1 MKKTLPQFALL
12 TLSLAVLTA
21 CGTAPSA
28 GPEAAMAAPAASK
41 TAAAAP
47 KLIVFLVVDGLP
59 MRQVLSYRDQL
70 QPDGFKRFL
79 ERGAWFA
86 NAHYGHGHTVTAA
99 GHATMLTGAYPERTG
114 IISNEWRDA
123 KSFEQVYNTGDT
135 AYQYIEHRTEP
146 LAGTSPRNLR
156 AETVGDVLRSVQPE
170 SKVIAVSGKDRGAI
184 LPAGHKGTAYMYMS
198 EDGQFAS
205 STYYMPS
212 HPQWVKA
219 FNAAKPADAFFGK
232 TWAPL
237 LPEAAY
243 ARSVPDSQ
251 PWQSNAGN
259 GNKLPA
265 VLGAKMDGPGPR
277 FYGNILPS
285 PYGDELTLAFARAA
299 IEGEQLGA
307 DAKTDIL
314 SVSLSSHDY
323 VNHAFGPES
332 RLSHDHFLHLDRY
345 LQGFF
350 KYLDEKVGAG
360 NYVAVLTADHG
371 FADTPAW
378 AKSQGRDAELL
389 NPALLQATVNE
400 GLVKKFGEG
409 RWVVGFSAAG
419 VLFDHKQIAAR
430 GLQPAEVYAEAK
442 RLMLQVNGVLA
453 VFTPDQLL
461 SRDESTPYL
470 KAMRKAWHPEV
481 SAPVQFVIKPNW
493 LFSSR
498 PGGSSHGTPH
508 AYDTHV
514 PILAWGPQWVG
525 RGEVTQAVEVVDI
538 APSLAQ
544 MLHVKAPAQAQ
555 GKPLPWPQAVK

>member
-1 MKKTLPQFALL
+1 MKKSLVPFALL
-12 TLSLAVLTA
+12 SLCVVALTA
-21 CGTAPSA
+21 CGTT
-28 GPEAAMAAPAASK
+28 AAPLAKSPAESNAAA
-41 TAAAAP
+41 TAAPVP
-47 KLIVFLVVDGLP
+47 KLVVFLVVDGLP

-99 GHATMLTGAYPERTG
+99 GHATMLTGAYPERSG

-123 KSFEQVYNTGDT
+123 KSFDPVYNTGDT
-135 AYQYIEHRTEP
+135 AYQYIDRKTEP

-156 AETVGDVLRSVQPE
+156 AETVGDVLRGVQPE
-170 SKVIAVSGKDRGAI
+170 SKVIGISGKDRGAI

-205 STYYMPS
+205 STYYMAS

-243 ARSVPDSQ
+243 ARSVPDGQ

-265 VLGAKMDGPGPR
+265 VLGDKMDGPGPR

-285 PYGDELTLAFARAA
+285 PFGDELTLAFARAA

-314 SVSLSSHDY
+314 AVSLSSHDY

-371 FADTPAW
+371 FADSPAW
-378 AKSQGRDAELL
+378 AKTQGRDADLL

-409 RWVVGFSAAG
+409 RWVRGFSAAG
-419 VLFDHKQIAAR
+419 VLFDHQLIAAR

-442 RLMLQVNGVLA
+442 RLMLQVNGVIA
-453 VFTPDQLL
+453 VFTPDQLR
-461 SRDESTPYL
+461 SRDESTPFL
-470 KAMRKAWHPEV
+470 KSARKAWHPEV

-498 PGGSSHGTPH
+498 AGGSSHGTPH

-525 RGEVTQAVEVVDI
+525 RGEVKQAVEVVDI

-544 MLHVKAPAQAQ
+544 MLRVRAPAQSQ
-555 GKPLPWPQAVK
+555 GTPLPWPKAP